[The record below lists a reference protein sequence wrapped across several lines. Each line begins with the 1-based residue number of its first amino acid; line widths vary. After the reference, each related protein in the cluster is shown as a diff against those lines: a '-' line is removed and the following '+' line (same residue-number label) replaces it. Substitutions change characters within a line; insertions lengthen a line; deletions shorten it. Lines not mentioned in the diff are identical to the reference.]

1 MGQSTRT
8 SRFLSSVAL
17 AGAILLTAAVDAEAG
32 RKRSRKA
39 VAGSQLPR
47 ARVGMDID
55 ARDALV
61 VRAAFRLAFERVIR
75 VPECMALFNGLNK
88 SGHTALM
95 STSYS
100 SSRPGPERALC
111 NRGILAVAQAG
122 GSEIRLCPKLQTLS
136 HEGVAAILIHEA
148 LHTAGL
154 GEYPVSPEAPTSEQ
168 ITLAVLEACSLG

>member
-1 MGQSTRT
+1 MGQSTRA
-8 SRFLSSVAL
+8 SRCLSSAVLACAL
-17 AGAILLTAAVDAEAG
+17 ILTAAVEAEAG
-32 RKRSRKA
+32 RKRSKKA
-39 VAGSQLPR
+39 SAGSQMPR

-55 ARDALV
+55 SRDALV
-61 VRAAFRLAFERVIR
+61 VRAAFRIAFQRVLQ
-75 VPECMALFNGLNK
+75 VPTCTALFTGLNK

-111 NRGILAVAQAG
+111 NRGVLAVAQTG
-122 GSEIRLCPKLQTLS
+122 GAEIRLCPKLQTLS
-136 HEGVAAILIHEA
+136 QEGVAAILIHEA

-154 GEYPVSPEAPTSEQ
+154 GEYPVDPEGPTSEQ